1 MKRTPLAMLFVL
13 TGCQAA
19 GSASLE
25 AEVRRLRAEQERH
38 AALIEQLQNRQ
49 NLTED
54 TARSARHALEQRR
67 ETITLGAEGQSPEPI
82 RVDASTRSAEAPPA
96 EGGQRTEIRIGR
108 NDRIPERSPFVVHP
122 VDRLQVVPVPPAP
135 GQPGAPST
143 SPTRPATQ
151 PAQPA
156 QPGARP
162 DASSLPTAPSRN
174 GRTIAEGYSTG
185 VLDAG
190 ASTAYDDALAMVRA
204 GRCAEATT
212 AFADFLSRWPQHPH
226 ADNAMYWRGECLQRA
241 GDAAGAVREWE
252 ALLERFPAGNKVPDA
267 LYKLAQARRR
277 GGDVAAAERHERR
290 LLEGFP
296 DSDAARR
303 LRDERQ

>member
-1 MKRTPLAMLFVL
+1 MKRATLATLFVL

-19 GSASLE
+19 GSGSLE
-25 AEVRRLRAEQERH
+25 AEVRRLRSEQERH
-38 AALIEQLQNRQ
+38 AALIEQLQNRV

-54 TARSARHALEQRR
+54 TARSARRALEQRR
-67 ETITLGAEGQSPEPI
+67 ETITLGAEGETPEPI
-82 RVDASTRSAEAPPA
+82 RVDASTRSSEATPS

-108 NDRIPERSPFVVHP
+108 NDRIPERTPFVVHP
-122 VDRLQVVPVPPAP
+122 VERLQVVPVPPSP
-135 GQPGAPST
+135 TQPGAPAT
-143 SPTRPATQ
+143 SPQRPATT
-151 PAQPA
+151 PA

-162 DASSLPTAPSRN
+162 DASSLPSAPSRN

-185 VLDAG
+185 VIDPA
-190 ASTAYDDALAMVRA
+190 ASTAYDGALAMVRG
-204 GRCAEATT
+204 GRCAEANA
-212 AFADFLSRWPQHPH
+212 AFAEFLARWPEHPH
-226 ADNAMYWRGECLQRA
+226 ADNAMYWRGECLLRA
-241 GDAAGAVREWE
+241 GDPAGAVREWE
-252 ALLERFPAGNKVPDA
+252 ALIARFPAGNKVPDA